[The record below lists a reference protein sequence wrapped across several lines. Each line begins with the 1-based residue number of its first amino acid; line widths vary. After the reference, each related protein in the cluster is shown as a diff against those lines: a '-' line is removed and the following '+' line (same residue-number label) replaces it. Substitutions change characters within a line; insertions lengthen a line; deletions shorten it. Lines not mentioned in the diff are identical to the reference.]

1 MLYTSVCSIGWW
13 QPGPGGVLV
22 TGEQAKLVAWDWKG
36 QGRVGGEA
44 SQWRGLTLGDF
55 LKKMGTSREAGNPGV
70 RGEEHP

>member
-1 MLYTSVCSIGWW
+1 MLYTSVCSIDWW
-13 QPGPGGVLV
+13 QPSDRENKQSWWPGIGREREGV
-22 TGEQAKLVAWDWKG
+22 
-36 QGRVGGEA
+36 GEA